1 MSVNFAPPPHLH
13 LVGRR
18 EKRYIL
24 RGATRAAGKRQEAAQ
39 TTMGPP
45 LVTTR
50 GRHWPMVPALNSGT
64 KFPKSPQPKVVMRAV
79 PRWLSELDES
89 GSLRSSRSCYRP
101 SSAASLRSAARPQS
115 ADSLH
120 RGSPGNSAPVMS
132 YTERR
137 TSEVAARATRPASAA
152 PALRADRSEVQPA
165 APDQKQLLREYR
177 AWKSGETEWQAPPL
191 ELQEVT
197 TKMPLHSSK
206 CMCNRC
212 LSYRPN
218 GLMRLLATMY

>member
-13 LVGRR
+13 LVGRQ

-45 LVTTR
+45 LATTR
-50 GRHWPMVPALNSGT
+50 GRHWPMVPALNSGA

-89 GSLRSSRSCYRP
+89 GSWRSSRNRSRP
-101 SSAASLRSAARPQS
+101 SSAASTPSAARPRS
-115 ADSLH
+115 ADLLP
-120 RGSPGNSAPVMS
+120 RGAPGNSAQAMS
-132 YTERR
+132 YAERR
-137 TSEVAARATRPASAA
+137 SVGVGARAARPASAA
-152 PALRADRSEVQPA
+152 SASRADRSDVQPA
-165 APDQKQLLREYR
+165 APDRLLREYR
-177 AWKSGETEWQAPPL
+177 AWKSGEAEWQAPPL

-206 CMCNRC
+206 CMCSGC
-212 LSYRPN
+212 LSYQPN
-218 GLMRLLATMY
+218 GLTRLIGAAYC